1 MLVLAVES
9 ATDVSAVA
17 LADEEGVLAAVS
29 GRGRRHGEH
38 LAPAVEFACAR
49 AGRRLEELDAVAV
62 DVGPGLFTGVRVG
75 VATAKALAFALGLP
89 AVAVGSLELLALS
102 AARWAPADRGGAG
115 GELLLVPVV
124 DARRGL
130 VFAGRYHP
138 AGPGPIGMAQAG
150 VEQAGVEQ
158 AGEDRLLEP
167 GALAAEIGA
176 LVAEGRRCLC
186 LGDGARRYAAELEAA
201 GAELPGGAPD
211 GPDVAVLAAEGVRRA
226 GRGAGVPAA
235 ALEARYLREADVRI
249 NWEQRLAPRPLA
261 AP

>member
-17 LADEEGVLAAVS
+17 LADEEGILAAAS
-29 GRGRRHGEH
+29 ARGRRHGEH

-49 AGRRLEELDAVAV
+49 AGRRLEELDALAV

-102 AARWAPADRGGAG
+102 AAGWVPAADRVPGADGGGAG
-115 GELLLVPVV
+115 GGLLLVPVV

-130 VFAGRYHP
+130 VFAGRYRP
-138 AGPGPIGMAQAG
+138 AGPGP
-150 VEQAGVEQ
+150 AGVEQ

-167 GALAAEIGA
+167 RTLAAEIGA

-186 LGDGARRYAAELEAA
+186 LGDGARRYSDDLVAA
-201 GAELPGGAPD
+201 GAELAGGVPD
-211 GPDVAVLAAEGVRRA
+211 SPDVAVLAAEGVRRA
-226 GRGAGVPAA
+226 GRGDGVPAA